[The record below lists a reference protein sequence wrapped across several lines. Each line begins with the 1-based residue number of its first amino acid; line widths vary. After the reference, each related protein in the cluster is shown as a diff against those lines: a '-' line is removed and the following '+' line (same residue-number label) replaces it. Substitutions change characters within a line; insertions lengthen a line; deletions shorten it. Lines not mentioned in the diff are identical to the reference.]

1 MGESGEGGGAVVKRL
16 KKYRWYFLALILL
29 LGICYWFSL
38 PEKLFETPTCT
49 VINDREG
56 DLLGAKIAD
65 DGQWRFPHN
74 DSVPEKFSVC
84 LVEFEDKHFYTHPGI
99 NPFSMLRAA
108 WQNITTMHRVSG
120 GSTLTMQVIRISR
133 PAGSRNIFRKVIEM
147 ILATRIELAYSKEE
161 ILSFYAS
168 NAPFG
173 GNVVGLD
180 AASWRYFGRNA
191 TELSWAEAATLAV
204 LPNAPSLIYPG
215 KNHDKLLQKRNRLL
229 KRLHEKNTIDK
240 TSYELS
246 CEEPLPEKPLDIP
259 QRAPH
264 LLTRFFK
271 QSKGKKS
278 TTTIDGNLQQRVAEK
293 VNNHYLQLKHN
304 EIHNA
309 AVLVV
314 EVKTGNVLAY
324 IGNTDCDAEHN
335 NQVDVV
341 SAARSTGSVMKPL
354 LFASMLNDG
363 ELLPGTLI
371 ADIPTQIA
379 GYSPKNFSLTYEGA
393 VPAKQA
399 LAKSLNIPAIRM
411 LREHGVEKFHYQLQK
426 LGMTTLTKD
435 ARHYGLSIILGGAEA
450 TLWELTGI
458 YASLSRTLNH
468 YPVFHG
474 DEFRQISLSPTPSPK
489 PEGSEVSPISAGAIY
504 QTYEAMAEVNR
515 PDIEAG
521 WKTFSSSGFIAW
533 KTGTSFGF
541 RDGWAIGTTPEYVV
555 GVWVG
560 NADGEGRPGLTGI
573 GAAAPL
579 MFDVFSLLS
588 PGQNFLPPYDNM
600 EKVAVCHQ
608 SGHRAG
614 SYCEE
619 IDSVR
624 IPFAGLKTEAC
635 PYHRLVHLDKTKRE
649 RVNSSCYATNEMIHA
664 NWFVLPPAMEWYYK
678 SKNPSYKT
686 LPPMRANCTD
696 ENPVKNM
703 ELIYPHEN
711 IIVYVP
717 VKLDGT
723 RSEVVFEAAHRRS
736 SATIFWHLDNTFIAQ
751 TKNIHQIGLNP
762 EEGKHLLTL
771 VDENG
776 ETIYKS
782 FEVVKK

>member
-1 MGESGEGGGAVVKRL
+1 MKYL
-16 KKYRWYFLALILL
+16 HKYRWYFFSFFLL
-29 LGICYWFSL
+29 LGIWYWFSL

-56 DLLGAKIAD
+56 NLLGAKIAD

-84 LVEFEDKHFYTHPGI
+84 LVEFEDKHFYKHPGI

-133 PAGSRNIFRKVIEM
+133 SAGSRNIFRKVIEM

-161 ILSFYAS
+161 ILAFYAS

-229 KRLHEKNTIDK
+229 KRLHEKNIIDK
-240 TSYELS
+240 TTYELS

-278 TTTIDGNLQQRVAEK
+278 NTTIDGNLQQRVTEK

-309 AVLVV
+309 AVLVIEV
-314 EVKTGNVLAY
+314 ETGNVLAY

-363 ELLPGTLI
+363 EILPSTLI

-399 LAKSLNIPAIRM
+399 LAKSLNIPAVRM

-468 YPVFHG
+468 YPVFRG
-474 DEFRQISLSPTPSPK
+474 DEFRRLSLTPIAPKAEKSEHSP
-489 PEGSEVSPISAGAIY
+489 VSAGAIY

-521 WKTFSSSGFIAW
+521 WKTFASSGFIAW

-579 MFDVFSLLS
+579 MFDVFSLL
-588 PGQNFLPPYDNM
+588 PAGQNFLPPYDDL
-600 EKVAVCHQ
+600 EKVVVCHQ

-624 IPFAGLKTEAC
+624 ITITGLKTEAC

-711 IIVYVP
+711 IIIYVP

-762 EEGKHLLTL
+762 DEGKHLLTL

>member
-1 MGESGEGGGAVVKRL
+1 MIKYLSSLYEVKRL
-16 KKYRWYFLALILL
+16 KKYRWYLLILFIL
-29 LGICYWFSL
+29 LATGYYFSL
-38 PEKLFETPTCT
+38 SKKLFETPTCT
-49 VINDREG
+49 VINDRNG
-56 DLLGAKIAD
+56 NLLGAKIAD

-74 DSVPEKFSVC
+74 DSVPEKFRVC
-84 LVEFEDKHFYTHPGI
+84 LVEFEDKHFYKHPGI

-108 WQNITTMHRVSG
+108 WQNITTLHRVSG
-120 GSTLTMQVIRISR
+120 GSTITMQVIRISR
-133 PAGSRNIFRKVIEM
+133 PAGSRNIFRKLVEM
-147 ILATRIELAYSKEE
+147 VLATRIELAYSKNE
-161 ILSFYAS
+161 ILAFYTS

-191 TELSWAEAATLAV
+191 NELSWAESATLAV

-229 KRLHEKNTIDK
+229 KRLQEKGIIDK
-240 TSYELS
+240 TTCELS
-246 CEEPLPEKPLDIP
+246 CEEPLPEKPLNIP
-259 QRAPH
+259 QKAPH
-264 LLTRFFK
+264 LLTRFYN
-271 QSKGKKS
+271 QSKGKKVN
-278 TTTIDGNLQQRVAEK
+278 TTVDGNLQQRVAEK

-309 AVLVV
+309 AVIVLDV
-314 EVKTGNVLAY
+314 ETGEVLAY
-324 IGNTDCDAEHN
+324 IGNTDCGAEHS
-335 NQVDVV
+335 NQVDVIT
-341 SAARSTGSVMKPL
+341 APRSTGSVMKPL
-354 LFASMLNDG
+354 LFVSMLNDG
-363 ELLPGTLI
+363 EILPTTLV

-399 LAKSLNIPAIRM
+399 LAKSLNIPAVRM

-426 LGMTTLTKD
+426 LGMTTLTHD

-468 YPVFHG
+468 YPVFRG
-474 DEFRQISLSPTPSPK
+474 DEFKPPSLTPNPSPRGEGNLAAHMTPSP
-489 PEGSEVSPISAGAIY
+489 SERAGVRQPISAGAIY
-504 QTYEAMAEVNR
+504 LTYEAMAEVNR
-515 PDIEAG
+515 PDAEAG
-521 WKTFSSSGFIAW
+521 WKTFASSGFIAW

-573 GAAAPL
+573 SAAAPI
-579 MFDVFSLLS
+579 MFDVFSLL
-588 PGQNFLPPYDNM
+588 PAGEHFLPPYDDL
-600 EKVAVCHQ
+600 EKVVVCHK

-619 IDSVR
+619 VDSIRV
-624 IPFAGLKTEAC
+624 PLAGLKTEAC
-635 PYHRLVHLDKTKRE
+635 PYHRLVHLDKNKQY
-649 RVNSSCYATNEMIHA
+649 RVNSNCYATNDMIHQ

-686 LPPMRANCTD
+686 LPPMRPGCTD

-703 ELIYPHEN
+703 GHN
-711 IIVYVP
+711 CAV
-717 VKLDGT
+717 
-723 RSEVVFEAAHRRS
+723 S
-736 SATIFWHLDNTFIAQ
+736 
-751 TKNIHQIGLNP
+751 
-762 EEGKHLLTL
+762 
-771 VDENG
+771 
-776 ETIYKS
+776 
-782 FEVVKK
+782 

>member
-1 MGESGEGGGAVVKRL
+1 MPSVKRL

-29 LGICYWFSL
+29 LGIAWWFCL
-38 PEKLFETPTCT
+38 PKHLFDTPTCT
-49 VINDREG
+49 VINDRNG
-56 DLLGAKIAD
+56 NLLGAKIAD

-74 DSVPEKFSVC
+74 ASVPEKFGMC
-84 LVEFEDKHFYTHPGI
+84 LVEFEDKYFYKHPGV
-99 NPFSMLRAA
+99 NPFAMLRAA
-108 WQNITTMHRVSG
+108 WQNVTTMHRVSG
-120 GSTLTMQVIRISR
+120 GSTLTMQVVRISR
-133 PAGSRNIFRKVIEM
+133 PAGSRNIFRKLVEM
-147 ILATRIELAYSKEE
+147 VLATRIEAAYSKKE
-161 ILSFYAS
+161 ILAFYAS

-191 TELSWAEAATLAV
+191 NELSWAEAATLAV

-229 KRLHEKNTIDK
+229 KRLHEKGVMDK
-240 TSYELS
+240 TTYELA
-246 CEEPLPEKPLDIP
+246 CEEPLPAKPLDIP
-259 QRAPH
+259 QKAPH
-264 LLTRFFK
+264 TLTRFYNAD
-271 QSKGKKS
+271 KGKKIE
-278 TTTIDGNLQQRVAEK
+278 TTLDAVLQQRVSEK

-304 EIHNA
+304 EIYNA
-309 AVLVV
+309 AVIVLEV
-314 EVKTGNVLAY
+314 ESGEVLAY
-324 IGNTDCDAEHN
+324 VGNTDCGADHS
-335 NQVDVV
+335 NQVDVIT
-341 SAARSTGSVMKPL
+341 APRSTGSVMKPL

-363 ELLPGTLI
+363 EILPTTLV

-379 GYSPKNFSLTYEGA
+379 GYSPKNFNLSYEGA

-399 LAKSLNIPAIRM
+399 LAKSLNIPAVRM

-426 LGMTTLTKD
+426 LGMSTLTHN

-468 YPVFHG
+468 YPVFRG
-474 DEFRQISLSPTPSPK
+474 DEFRKPSLTPNRSPK
-489 PEGSEVSPISAGAIY
+489 GEGNFANKTPPVNAGAIY
-504 QTYEAMAEVNR
+504 LTYEAMAEVNR
-515 PDIEAG
+515 PDAEAG
-521 WKTFSSSGFIAW
+521 WKAFASSRFIAW

-555 GVWVG
+555 GVWIG

-573 GAAAPL
+573 SAAAPL
-579 MFDVFSLLS
+579 MFDVFSVL
-588 PGQNFLPPYDNM
+588 PAGKKFLPPYDDL
-600 EKVAVCHQ
+600 EKVVVCHK
-608 SGHRAG
+608 SGYRAG

-619 IDSVR
+619 LDTIR
-624 IPFAGLKTEAC
+624 ITFAGLKTESC
-635 PYHRLVHLDKTKRE
+635 PYHRLVHLDKTKKE
-649 RVNSSCYATNEMIHA
+649 RVNSSCYATNEMVHQ

-686 LPPMRANCTD
+686 LPPIRSNCTD

-717 VKLDGT
+717 TNLDET
-723 RSEVVFEAAHRRS
+723 KSEVVFEAAHRKPS
-736 SATIFWHLDNTFIAQ
+736 VTLFWHLDNNFIGE

-762 EEGKHLLTL
+762 EEGKHLLTI

-782 FEVVKK
+782 FEVVKKK

>member
-1 MGESGEGGGAVVKRL
+1 MLFATG
-16 KKYRWYFLALILL
+16 YY
-29 LGICYWFSL
+29 FSL
-38 PEKLFETPTCT
+38 PKKLFETPTCT
-49 VINDREG
+49 VINDRDG
-56 DLLGAKIAD
+56 NLLGAKIAD

-74 DSVPEKFSVC
+74 DSVPEKFRVC
-84 LVEFEDKHFYTHPGI
+84 IVEFEDKHFYKHPGV
-99 NPFSMLRAA
+99 NPLAMIRAA
-108 WQNITTMHRVSG
+108 WQNITTLHRVSG
-120 GSTLTMQVIRISR
+120 GSTITMQVIRISR
-133 PAGSRNIFRKVIEM
+133 PPGSRNIFRKVLEI
-147 ILATRIELAYSKEE
+147 ILATRIELKYSKNE
-161 ILSFYAS
+161 ILAFYTS

-229 KRLHEKNTIDK
+229 KRLHEKNIIDK
-240 TSYELS
+240 TTYELS

-259 QRAPH
+259 QKAPH

-271 QSKGKKS
+271 QSRGEEIN
-278 TTTIDGNLQQRVAEK
+278 TTIDGIVQQRVSEK

-314 EVKTGNVLAY
+314 EVETGNVLAY
-324 IGNTDCDAEHN
+324 VGNTDCGAEFN
-335 NQVDVV
+335 NHVDVI
-341 SAARSTGSVMKPL
+341 SAPRSTGSVMKPL

-363 ELLPGTLI
+363 EILPTTLV

-379 GYSPKNFSLTYEGA
+379 GYTPKNFSLTYEGA

-399 LAKSLNIPAIRM
+399 LAKSLNIPAVRM
-411 LREHGVEKFHYQLQK
+411 LREHGVEKFHYQLKQ
-426 LGMTTLTKD
+426 LGLSTLSKD
-435 ARHYGLSIILGGAEA
+435 ARHYGLSLILGGAEA

-468 YPVFHG
+468 YPIFRG
-474 DEFRQISLSPTPSPK
+474 DEFHPPSLTPSPLGK
-489 PEGSEVSPISAGAIY
+489 GSGSPTEALAQVGVRLSPISAGAIY
-504 QTYEAMAEVNR
+504 LTYQAMAEVNR

-579 MFDVFSLLS
+579 MFDVFSLLP
-588 PGQNFLPPYDNM
+588 PGQNFFTPYDDLENI
-600 EKVAVCHQ
+600 AVCHQ
-608 SGHRAG
+608 SGHRAAMH
-614 SYCEE
+614 CEE
-619 IDSVR
+619 VDSIR
-624 IPFAGLKTEAC
+624 IPLSGLKTEAC
-635 PYHRLVHLDKTKRE
+635 PYHRLIHLDKNKKE
-649 RVNSSCYATNEMIHA
+649 RVNANCYPVSEMV
-664 NWFVLPPAMEWYYK
+664 NQKWFVLPPAMEWYYK

-686 LPPMRANCTD
+686 LPPMRKGCTD

-717 VKLDGT
+717 VKLDGSK
-723 RSEVVFEAAHRRS
+723 SELVFEAAHRRS
-736 SATIFWHLDNTFIAQ
+736 SATIFWHLDNSFIGE
-751 TKNIHQIGLNP
+751 TKNIHQLGLNP
-762 EEGKHLLTL
+762 AEGKHLLTL
-771 VDENG
+771 VDETG

-782 FEVVKK
+782 FEVVSKK